1 MATFGELWATILP
14 AALPLAPIDEARAGR
29 DVSWVRVLK
38 ARVPAFDALEAG
50 DVAIV
55 PAAALAVVAPGPEET
70 ATLVDALATAG
81 VAGILVVEGE
91 SGGTAVDALG
101 AAAVDAGLPVLRV
114 ARTDVN
120 QLERSV
126 IGFLVNRRA
135 EIEHQASLLE
145 ATLEEVA
152 LGAGDVSALIAA
164 VAGFLGRA
172 VALEGRRG
180 EVLAVHAPDRAPGAA
195 AAVSAYLAGS
205 RVAALRIPLPAPAA
219 SGAADE
225 DAGAAARTSAG
236 RLALLGDRPAG
247 ELERAVGARVGR
259 LLALELARA
268 DAVRRAQDA
277 ARRESLPAEGPP
289 WVMLMARQVPRG
301 HGGPGSSVEAREE
314 IRARLRA
321 LAPVRR
327 LALRGDAQSIE
338 LRVVLAAPDSRD
350 GGVGPETLG
359 LAGRIAELLARPVA
373 LSRPFTDAA
382 GRPAAEA
389 EARDTLEAI
398 EALPDP
404 PAVARGDRLAA
415 YRLLGALE
423 NLPDGPRTA
432 RALLA
437 PLLVGTKDARRE
449 RLATL
454 QAVLEQPG
462 FNEAAA
468 ALGVHRNTLAYRI
481 RRIEQLTGWRLADPE
496 LRLPLAIAARLIQ
509 SID

>member
-1 MATFGELWATILP
+1 
-14 AALPLAPIDEARAGR
+14 
-29 DVSWVRVLK
+29 
-38 ARVPAFDALEAG
+38 VPAFDALEPG

-55 PAAALAVVAPGPEET
+55 PAAALTVVAPGAEET
-70 ATLVDALATAG
+70 ATLIDALAVAG

-91 SGGTAVDALG
+91 GGATAVAAMG
-101 AAAVDAGLPVLRV
+101 AAAVAAGLAVLRV
-114 ARTDVN
+114 PRTDVN
-120 QLERSV
+120 GLERSV

-135 EIEHQASLLE
+135 EIEHQAGLLE

-152 LGAGDVSALIAA
+152 LRAGDVSALIAA

-172 VALEGRRG
+172 VALEGPRG
-180 EVLAVHAPDRAPGAA
+180 EVLAVHAPDNAPGAA
-195 AAVSAYLAGS
+195 TAASAYLAGS
-205 RVAALRIPLPAPAA
+205 RVAALRIPLPAPVP
-219 SGAADE
+219 SGREPGADE
-225 DAGAAARTSAG
+225 PAGVRASAG

-247 ELERAVGARVGR
+247 ELERVAGARVGR
-259 LLALELARA
+259 LLALELGRA

-277 ARRESLPAEGPP
+277 SRREALPADGPP
-289 WVMLMARQVPRG
+289 WVMLMARQVPRDG
-301 HGGPGSSVEAREE
+301 AWAGGADASVEAREE
-314 IRARLRA
+314 IRTRLRA

-338 LRVVLAAPDSRD
+338 LRLVLAARD
-350 GGVGPETLG
+350 GREGGVGPDTLA
-359 LAGRIAELLARPVA
+359 LAGRIASLLARPVA
-373 LSRPFTDAA
+373 MSRPFAEAA

-415 YRLLGALE
+415 YVLLGALA

-432 RALLA
+432 RALLE
-437 PLLVGTKDARRE
+437 PLLVGSAEARRE

-454 QAVLEQPG
+454 RAVLEQPG

-496 LRLPLAIAARLIQ
+496 LRLPLAIATRLVQ
-509 SID
+509 SD